1 MVAIPHRGHP
11 HRHCTAKFSNPDAG
25 IAAAV
30 TPSWRS
36 SSCTRATGGPNE
48 CALLAASDQQFPVSS
63 RTPWS
68 PKDLQS
74 AHRNYQQPSSYQPS
88 KMPSVTPLDPGALP
102 VHRSCQSPTAFR
114 DEKADAKTV
123 ERLEGGSTTRRRL
136 KDSKDVQRLEG
147 SSTTRRR
154 FNDSKE
160 VQQALG
166 AWLALALDNH
176 PQYNISHKPNLLPE
190 GKADVTMRSVQRLSP
205 RRESSVITCMCE

>member
-1 MVAIPHRGHP
+1 MEIVFLHPGYRGP
-11 HRHCTAKFSNPDAG
+11 QRMC
-25 IAAAV
+25 
-30 TPSWRS
+30 
-36 SSCTRATGGPNE
+36 
-48 CALLAASDQQFPVSS
+48 SS
-63 RTPWS
+63 RCLGSTIPCFKPDPLVS
-68 PKDLQS
+68 ERPPIS
-74 AHRNYQQPSSYQPS
+74 APQLPAAKLISTQQDAFSHAFGP
-88 KMPSVTPLDPGALP
+88 
-102 VHRSCQSPTAFR
+102 RSPTR
-114 DEKADAKTV
+114 PQIMPEPNRVSRRKGRRQDSRK
-123 ERLEGGSTTRRRL
+123 TRRRL